1 MGGKAERRKGGR
13 SAERVLL
20 RSSRGIMV
28 PSDRSNFADS
38 PPMMPYQRWKAWEV
52 SHELVLAIYRET
64 RGWPD
69 EERYGLVSQARRAA
83 VSVVTNLA
91 EGSARRGGRELKRF
105 LDFRLGS
112 LAELSCL
119 LQIARDLGHLPEERW
134 TALNSLRDYAGKLVY
149 GLARS
154 VADPAP

>member
-1 MGGKAERRKGGR
+1 
-13 SAERVLL
+13 
-20 RSSRGIMV
+20 
-28 PSDRSNFADS
+28 
-38 PPMMPYQRWKAWEV
+38 MMPYQRWKAWEV

-105 LDFRLGS
+105 LDFSLGS

>member
-1 MGGKAERRKGGR
+1 
-13 SAERVLL
+13 
-20 RSSRGIMV
+20 
-28 PSDRSNFADS
+28 
-38 PPMMPYQRWKAWEV
+38 MMPYQRWKAWEV

-91 EGSARRGGRELKRF
+91 EGSARRGGREFKRF
-105 LDFRLGS
+105 LDFSLGS

-119 LQIARDLGHLPEERW
+119 LRIARDLGHLSEERW
-134 TALNSLRDYAGKLVY
+134 AALDSLRDYAGKLVY

-154 VADPAP
+154 VAGPAP